1 MKTRFLFPNV
11 VKKIGWF
18 IFIPA
23 VIAGV
28 YYLFDGTEL
37 AFLDARVFAIYDDE
51 IMGETIYF
59 KMTDNN
65 LTDEILGILLLIG
78 SVLVAFSKEKDED
91 EFIMKIRLESLLWA
105 TFVNVGFLL
114 FCLMFIYGMMFFT
127 VMMLN
132 MYSLL
137 ILFIIRFNIIMYRTK
152 KQMA

>member
-1 MKTRFLFPNV
+1 METKFLFPDRF
-11 VKKIGWF
+11 KKIGWF

-23 VIAGV
+23 LILGTI
-28 YYLFDGTEL
+28 YMITGTEFD
-37 AFLDARVFAIYDDE
+37 FLDARAFAFIDDE
-51 IMGETIYF
+51 LMGKTQFMTIV
-59 KMTDNN
+59 DNN
-65 LTDEILGILLLIG
+65 LTDEIIGILLLIG
-78 SVLVAFSKEKDED
+78 AVLVAFSKEKDED

-137 ILFIIRFNIIMYRTK
+137 ILFIIRFNVIMFRTK

>member
-1 MKTRFLFPNV
+1 MKTRFLFPNAM
-11 VKKIGWF
+11 KRIGWF

-23 VIAGV
+23 VIAGIIF
-28 YYLFDGTEL
+28 LFDGMEFD
-37 AFLDARVFAIYDDE
+37 FLDARVFAIYDDE
-51 IMGETIYF
+51 FMGETIYF

-105 TFVNVGFLL
+105 TFVNIGFLL

-127 VMMLN
+127 VMLLN

>member
-1 MKTRFLFPNV
+1 METKFLFPDRF
-11 VKKIGWF
+11 KKIGWF

-23 VIAGV
+23 LILGI
-28 YYLFDGTEL
+28 YYLITGVEFG
-37 AFLDARVFAIYDDE
+37 FLDARAFALIDDE
-51 IMGETIYF
+51 IMGETQF
-59 KMTDNN
+59 MTMVDNN
-65 LTDEILGILLLIG
+65 LTDELIGILLLIG
-78 SVLVAFSKEKDED
+78 ALLVAFSKEKDED

-114 FCLMFIYGMMFFT
+114 FCLIFVYGMMFFT

-137 ILFIIRFNIIMYRTK
+137 ILFIIRFNVIMFRTK